1 MTKEV
6 ILKDAKATVDGQ
18 LGTLSG
24 ILVFTPKPESFVS
37 AIGAI
42 ILLFFIVAVLM
53 TEESGQPE
61 PVHEVR
67 IESVTVTSL
76 PPAFH
81 ATPGEKK

>member
-37 AIGAI
+37 VIGTI
-42 ILLFFIVAVLM
+42 ILLRFIGAELM
-53 TEESGQPE
+53 SGEPDQPE